1 MNSRLKKALALSFV
15 WLMLAITYVPIL
27 VLFVYSFTGAKVLG
41 VWSGFTL
48 ELYAKVF
55 TDSQIMEAVRN
66 SLILAGSA
74 ALISTVFGTVSAI
87 GIFYLRTW
95 KRKCLDFLTQ
105 ITMINAEIVTGIA
118 FLLLFVMLKF
128 IPTGWPTL
136 IIAHVFITVPYV
148 IMSVLPRLGQL
159 NPNLYEAGLDLGAG
173 PLKALVKVL
182 IPQLIPAMISGFAL
196 AFTLSLDDFVVT
208 KFINGNVSTISTYL
222 YNKLTKKGVQPVLR
236 ALSSLIF
243 FAVLIILIV
252 INVVSA
258 RRARNAQKKAN

>member
-1 MNSRLKKALALSFV
+1 MNRKLSRALALSFV
-15 WLMLAITYVPIL
+15 WLMLADTYVPNL
-27 VLFVYSFTGAKVLG
+27 VLFVYSITGAKVLG

-66 SLILAGSA
+66 SLILAATA
-74 ALISTVFGTVSAI
+74 AFISTVFGTVSAI

-95 KRKCLDFLTQ
+95 RRKYLDFLTQ
-105 ITMINAEIVTGIA
+105 VTMINAEIVTGIA
-118 FLLLFVMLKF
+118 FLLLFVMIKF
-128 IPTGWPTL
+128 IPAGWPTL
-136 IIAHVFITVPYV
+136 IIAHVFITIPYV

-173 PLKALVKVL
+173 PFKTLVTV
-182 IPQLIPAMISGFAL
+182 IVPQLIPAMISGFAL

-208 KFINGNVSTISTYL
+208 KFINGNVTTISTYL

-243 FAVLIILIV
+243 FVVLMILIV
-252 INVVSA
+252 INIVSW
-258 RRARNAQKKAN
+258 RRARGAKPSEK